1 VTVCRWLILF
11 CWIGFALVWAIW
23 AAGAKR
29 SLNGG
34 RAWRPWAARLVL
46 IVLIAAILHQRVL
59 RADMGGVNSMFT
71 SRSWEAGSI
80 GLVLVTAGLG
90 LAIWARVH
98 IGRNWGLP
106 MSRKADPELV
116 VSGPYGVI
124 RHPIYA
130 WVLLAQL
137 GSAIG
142 VTIFWALPL
151 AIFSAYFIRCA
162 RREEVMLRAQFPQ
175 AYAEYA
181 SRTWMILP
189 FVV

>member
-1 VTVCRWLILF
+1 VTVFRWLILS
-11 CWIGFALVWAIW
+11 CWIGFAFVWAAW
-23 AAGAKR
+23 AVGAKR
-29 SLNGG
+29 SLNRGQ
-34 RAWRPWAARLVL
+34 AWRPWAVRLVL
-46 IVLIAAILHQRVL
+46 IVLISAILHQRVW
-59 RADMGGVNSMFT
+59 RVDMGRVNRMFT

-116 VSGPYGVI
+116 TSGPYGVI

-130 WVLLAQL
+130 GVMLAQL
-137 GSAIG
+137 GSAVG
-142 VTIFWALPL
+142 VTIFWLLPL
-151 AIFSAYFIRCA
+151 VIFGAYFVRCA
-162 RREEVMLRAQFPQ
+162 RREEALLRTQFPQ
-175 AYAEYA
+175 TYAEYER
-181 SRTWMILP
+181 RTWMLVP

>member
-1 VTVCRWLILF
+1 
-11 CWIGFALVWAIW
+11 
-23 AAGAKR
+23 
-29 SLNGG
+29 
-34 RAWRPWAARLVL
+34 
-46 IVLIAAILHQRVL
+46 
-59 RADMGGVNSMFT
+59 MFT

-130 WVLLAQL
+130 GVLLAQL

-151 AIFSAYFIRCA
+151 AIFGAYFIRCA

>member
-1 VTVCRWLILF
+1 VTVFRLLILF
-11 CWIGFALVWAIW
+11 CWIGFALAWAVWAV
-23 AAGAKR
+23 GAKR
-29 SLNGG
+29 SLNRGQV
-34 RAWRPWAARLVL
+34 WRPWAVRLVL
-46 IVLIAAILHQRVL
+46 IVLIAAILHQRVW
-59 RADMGGVNSMFT
+59 RAEMGRVNRMFT

-80 GLVLVTAGLG
+80 GLLLVAAGLG

-116 VSGPYGVI
+116 VSGPYAVI

-130 WVLLAQL
+130 GVLLAQL

-142 VTIFWALPL
+142 VTMFWALPFIL
-151 AIFSAYFIRCA
+151 FGAYFVRCA
-162 RREEVMLRAQFPQ
+162 RREEALLRAQFPGTYA
-175 AYAEYA
+175 AYAR
-181 SRTWMILP
+181 RTWMLVP